1 MAIRVIREIGD
12 DILEKQCKAVPKMTL
27 RTKILIGDMLE
38 TMYESNGVG
47 LAAPQVG
54 ILKQIIVMDV
64 DDGNQYVLINPE
76 IIEESGSQTGPE
88 GCLSVPNKSGQVTRP
103 NHVKVRAYDENMEQF
118 ELEGD
123 ELLARCICHECDHLH
138 GHLYVERVEG
148 ELMDTTADEEE
159 ISVIPEMED

>member
-1 MAIRVIREIGD
+1 
-12 DILEKQCKAVPKMTL
+12 
-27 RTKILIGDMLE
+27 
-38 TMYESNGVG
+38 
-47 LAAPQVG
+47 
-54 ILKQIIVMDV
+54 
-64 DDGNQYVLINPE
+64 
-76 IIEESGSQTGPE
+76 
-88 GCLSVPNKSGQVTRP
+88 
-103 NHVKVRAYDENMEQF
+103 MEQF